1 MISVIILAHN
11 VREKLAAHLPL
22 LLSQRDADYE
32 VIVVDM
38 YSEDDTT
45 DMLKTMAEAHPCLS
59 HLSLPANAKDISYER
74 LALHLGM
81 RAAISSRILL
91 LDADTEVPSE
101 HWLADVTQA
110 WPQHY
115 EILLIP
121 TVRSRARHGRDYF
134 TAGHEAW
141 RNRLYLKQ
149 ATNHGLYR
157 AGNAIAAMDKGIF
170 LHSNA
175 PAEHL
180 ALKTGT
186 MDIFVAHTANR
197 GNTLVITD
205 PVLFPCRDAG
215 SGDSF
220 WLQRRLFDAETS
232 RHLPRRLLRGTTYMW
247 HCLCTVHRGSIPYS
261 LMDLYDKI
269 RWCCTGK
276 RTFIKK
282 HY

>member
-22 LLSQRDADYE
+22 LLSQEDVDYE

-45 DMLKTMAEAHPCLS
+45 DLLTNMAEAHACLS

-91 LDADTEVPSE
+91 LDADTKVPSE
-101 HWLADVTQA
+101 HWLADVMQEWT
-110 WPQHY
+110 PHY
-115 EILLIP
+115 DIILIP
-121 TVRSRARHGRDYF
+121 TVRSRVKHRKDYF
-134 TAGHEAW
+134 TAGHEVW

-149 ATNHGLYR
+149 AADHGLYR
-157 AGNAIAAMDKGIF
+157 VGNAITGMNKDIF

-175 PAEHL
+175 SARDL

-197 GNTLVITD
+197 GNTMVITD
-205 PVLFPCRDAG
+205 PLLFPCRDACSG
-215 SGDSF
+215 SNF
-220 WLQRRLFDAETS
+220 WLQQRLFDTETS
-232 RHLPRRLLRGTTYMW
+232 RHLPQRLLRGITYMW
-247 HCLCTVHRGSIPYS
+247 HCLCTIHCGSIPYS
-261 LMDLYDKI
+261 LMDLYDKA

-276 RTFIKK
+276 QTFIKK